1 MLKVPRPKVLWLT
14 KKCIQML
21 GSILAL
27 HACPY
32 RMVQLA
38 PCQTSNPQPGG
49 PGIFC
54 RGILPLT
61 TSTMYLKALEAR
73 LSPLSLRC
81 IALPGSP
88 NVEVSHMT
96 CWQSLFVTVG
106 HSWHFWELPSG
117 NSSSCW
123 DLLPAFNPTESLN
136 NVELLIIQTVAKER
150 NRKIL
155 PGNVGEKTNCWRKDP
170 RGVSELLY
178 SCVNPSLCCM

>member
-1 MLKVPRPKVLWLT
+1 MYFVHSYVDKHQIQLFGRGHIGGIDIKVCFCDCVNDSQMFMLKVPRPKVLWLT

-61 TSTMYLKALEAR
+61 TSTTYLKALEAR
-73 LSPLSLRC
+73 LSPLSLRY
-81 IALPGSP
+81 ITLPGSP

-106 HSWHFWELPSG
+106 HSWHF
-117 NSSSCW
+117 
-123 DLLPAFNPTESLN
+123 
-136 NVELLIIQTVAKER
+136 
-150 NRKIL
+150 
-155 PGNVGEKTNCWRKDP
+155 
-170 RGVSELLY
+170 
-178 SCVNPSLCCM
+178 